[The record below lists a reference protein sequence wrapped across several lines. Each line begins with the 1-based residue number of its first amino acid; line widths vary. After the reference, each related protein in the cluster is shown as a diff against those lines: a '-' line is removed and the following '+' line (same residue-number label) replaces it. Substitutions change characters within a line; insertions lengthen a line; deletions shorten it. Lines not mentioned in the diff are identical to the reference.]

1 MPKMLWNT
9 VTKALAARKEES
21 SEHDPLHIATAA
33 LMIQVSVTHDDFS
46 EEEKTSV
53 LACIEEHFDLET
65 QHALSVFEQAQ
76 EHHDEAVDL
85 YRFTRPIMAVLEYE
99 QQVEIVRLLY
109 RVAFADNHL
118 EHFEEHIITQI
129 SSLLGVGPQD
139 RVRIKQ
145 QVRAEVDGEERSNDV
160 SIDT

>member
-1 MPKMLWNT
+1 MLWNK
-9 VTKALAARKEES
+9 VTKALTVRQETVP
-21 SEHDPLHIATAA
+21 EHDPLHIAAAA
-33 LMIQVSVTHDDFS
+33 LMIQVSVTHDGFS
-46 EEEKTSV
+46 EEERVSV

-65 QHALSVFEQAQ
+65 SQALSVFEQAVEDQ
-76 EHHDEAVDL
+76 EEAVDL
-85 YRFTRPIMAVLEYE
+85 YRFTRPIMEVLEYE

-129 SSLLGVGPQD
+129 ASLLGVGAPD

-145 QVRAEVDGEERSNDV
+145 QVRSEMEGASE
-160 SIDT
+160 